1 VTRRNPTRGF
11 TLIELLLVVG
21 IASIVGAT
29 FFSVMVAETNAYMA
43 RLDEIDAHQNAR
55 AAVNVVRRYVRNAR
69 WGFAE
74 DVTAKGTV
82 PIGKCYSDT
91 VPTGSQMNCHFLA
104 SDPNNDRLRVV
115 YVANDSETVTT
126 STAPSTGPCSGLG
139 LADLTRIN
147 VAQNPVTPFTANQ
160 LLAIGGMCNDGT
172 SGSDVLV
179 MTSDA
184 GAGNGCTH
192 RYGFT
197 LLEGLLTSCLTAGWK
212 PGFTFGRA
220 VVADFYIMTVSG
232 TPQLMLR
239 TDPRTALASGN
250 VVAYNVEQL
259 LVTYGIDTS
268 NPTDRAVDVWCAD
281 PRISANGGTCNLT
294 DSQGNALDQ
303 QQNYNRIVAVTV
315 TVKVRTDMQRTSLP
329 GSTDGYRH
337 YTYSATIAL
346 RNNSI

>member
-1 VTRRNPTRGF
+1 
-11 TLIELLLVVG
+11 
-21 IASIVGAT
+21 
-29 FFSVMVAETNAYMA
+29 
-43 RLDEIDAHQNAR
+43 
-55 AAVNVVRRYVRNAR
+55 
-69 WGFAE
+69 
-74 DVTAKGTV
+74 
-82 PIGKCYSDT
+82 
-91 VPTGSQMNCHFLA
+91 
-104 SDPNNDRLRVV
+104 
-115 YVANDSETVTT
+115 
-126 STAPSTGPCSGLG
+126 
-139 LADLTRIN
+139 ADLTRIG
-147 VAQNPVTPFTANQ
+147 VAQHPVTAFTTGQ
-160 LLAIGGMCNDGT
+160 LLAIGGTCTDGT

-197 LLEGLLTSCLTAGWK
+197 LLEGLQTSCPLTGWK

-220 VVADFYIMTVSG
+220 VVADFYIMTVGG

-281 PRISANGGTCNLT
+281 PRVSTNGGTCNLT
-294 DSQGNALDQ
+294 DSQGAAISQ
-303 QQNYNRIVAVTV
+303 QGNYNRIVAVTV
-315 TVKVRTDMQRTSLP
+315 TVKVRTDMKRTLT
-329 GSTDGYRH
+329 GSADGYRH
-337 YTYSATIAL
+337 YTYSTTIAL